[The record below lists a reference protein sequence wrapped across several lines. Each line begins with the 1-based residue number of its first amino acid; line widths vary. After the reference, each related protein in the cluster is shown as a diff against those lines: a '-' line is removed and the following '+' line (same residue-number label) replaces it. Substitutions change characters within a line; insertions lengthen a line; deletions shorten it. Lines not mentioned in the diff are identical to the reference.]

1 MAHLHLENIGP
12 IQVVDIDLTRVNIF
26 IGPQSSGKSTIA
38 KMISFCLWIEKKV
51 ATTLTEKI
59 FSSAGDFV
67 TTAEMYHK
75 MHNYFNDS
83 TVVRYE
89 SDVISINYAKDT
101 LTIKLL
107 DKFIYKRKKI
117 VYMPSDRNLVA
128 MPELEKLTLT
138 NKTNLQS
145 FTFDW
150 LNARNTFDKS
160 HKLNL
165 LDLDMQYYYDGT
177 EQIYKDKIVH
187 SNGKTYDISLYDAS
201 SGLQSITP
209 LVLMLHYYNN
219 QYFNDFE
226 KFISYEKQQELQ
238 QLADKIEN
246 IFPLP
251 THNEHLDSTTSK
263 SYSQIIEHVGNDLL
277 HMEIKNKRKKMYKQL
292 TTPYTTDFIIEEPE
306 QNLFPE
312 AQEALLYW
320 TLEEIKRGNDGNY
333 LFITTHSPYILF
345 ALNNCL
351 MGGLVKDK
359 VSNQDF
365 SSEKGW
371 IDVKDVSIYEIHDG
385 KLQSIQD
392 NDGLLNN
399 NYLNQANK
407 KIANEYM
414 QMLVHYD

>member
-1 MAHLHLENIGP
+1 M
-12 IQVVDIDLTRVNIF
+12 
-26 IGPQSSGKSTIA
+26 
-38 KMISFCLWIEKKV
+38 
-51 ATTLTEKI
+51 
-59 FSSAGDFV
+59 
-67 TTAEMYHK
+67 
-75 MHNYFNDS
+75 
-83 TVVRYE
+83 
-89 SDVISINYAKDT
+89 
-101 LTIKLL
+101 
-107 DKFIYKRKKI
+107 
-117 VYMPSDRNLVA
+117 
-128 MPELEKLTLT
+128 
-138 NKTNLQS
+138 
-145 FTFDW
+145 
-150 LNARNTFDKS
+150 
-160 HKLNL
+160 
-165 LDLDMQYYYDGT
+165 
-177 EQIYKDKIVH
+177 
-187 SNGKTYDISLYDAS
+187 
-201 SGLQSITP
+201 
-209 LVLMLHYYNN
+209 
-219 QYFNDFE
+219 
-226 KFISYEKQQELQ
+226 Q
-238 QLADKIEN
+238 QLADKIDS

-251 THNEHLDSTTSK
+251 TYNEHLDSTTSK

-277 HMEIKNKRKKMYKQL
+277 HMEIKNKRKKMYEQL

>member
-1 MAHLHLENIGP
+1 
-12 IQVVDIDLTRVNIF
+12 
-26 IGPQSSGKSTIA
+26 
-38 KMISFCLWIEKKV
+38 
-51 ATTLTEKI
+51 
-59 FSSAGDFV
+59 
-67 TTAEMYHK
+67 
-75 MHNYFNDS
+75 
-83 TVVRYE
+83 
-89 SDVISINYAKDT
+89 
-101 LTIKLL
+101 
-107 DKFIYKRKKI
+107 
-117 VYMPSDRNLVA
+117 MPSDRNLVA
-128 MPELEKLTLT
+128 MPELEKLILT

-150 LNARNTFDKS
+150 LNARNTFDKF

-165 LDLDMQYYYDGT
+165 LDLDMQYYYDST
-177 EQIYKDKIVH
+177 EQIYKDKIIH

-238 QLADKIEN
+238 QLADKIES

-251 THNEHLDSTTSK
+251 THNEHLDSTTYK
-263 SYSQIIEHVGNDLL
+263 SYSQIIEQVGNDLL
-277 HMEIKNKRKKMYKQL
+277 HVEIKNKRKKMYKQL